1 MNDPRRTALAPAAS
15 TDLPSR
21 VLAEQLL
28 LTSRQAAR
36 FPLPVTVVDA
46 FIAWLFWREGLA
58 TVAIV
63 WFVLRQL
70 LQLVTT
76 WKMRA
81 LQRRL
86 DTGSLAPETLVR
98 EQKLV
103 VLLFGLMGVSR
114 ALLVPL
120 LFMRPHGET
129 HYIFTIVCMGLA
141 AAGVGNVGGQLRV
154 YLAFALPLGLT
165 LSLCWLLQGSAAAVM
180 VGVLLPSVFGF
191 LTMFVREQERSLQ
204 RIFRLVEDGERLA
217 ASLQREHD
225 RAQAALAAKTHFL
238 ASASHDL
245 RQPVTTI
252 GLLIG
257 LVAEEVKEERLTAM
271 LARVTESVG
280 ALESLLRGLLDLSR
294 LDSGTV
300 TPAIQAVTLGGLYAA
315 VGLHARPVADARG
328 LRLRFRG
335 AALGVRSDP
344 VLLQQMLLNLV
355 DNALRYTDRGGVL
368 VSARQ
373 RRDGR
378 VLLQVWDTGCGI
390 APQDQPRVFE
400 EFVQLANSERDRR
413 KGLGLGLAIVKRSA
427 ALLEH
432 RLQLHSRPG
441 RGSCFSIELPFEA
454 TNASAAVTL
463 VSPPEPRSLGG
474 TVLWLLEDE
483 PSVRD
488 ALSARLTA
496 WGAHV
501 ETFGR
506 LAELE
511 AGIARGLAAP
521 HALLTDHRLPD
532 GNGLQAIDS
541 VRARHGPIPALVL
554 TGDTGP
560 HELAQFRARGV
571 PVLHKPFHHSDLRA
585 LVAAW
590 ALIPAPSPHAD
601 PAFDAG

>member
-1 MNDPRRTALAPAAS
+1 MNDSRSTLTPAAS

-81 LQRRL
+81 LRRRL
-86 DTGSLAPETLVR
+86 DTGPLAPDALAR

-114 ALLVPL
+114 AVLVPL
-120 LFMRPHGET
+120 LFMRAHGET
-129 HYIFTIVCMGLA
+129 HYLFTIVCMGLA

-154 YLAFALPLGLT
+154 YLAFALPLGIT
-165 LSLCWLLQGSAAAVM
+165 LSLGWLLQGSAAAVM

-191 LTMFVREQERSLQ
+191 LAMFVREQGRSLQ

-217 ASLQREHD
+217 ADLQREHD

-252 GLLIG
+252 GLLVG
-257 LVAEEVKEERLTAM
+257 LVAEGVKEDRLKAM

-280 ALESLLRGLLDLSR
+280 ALEDLLRGLLDLSR

-300 TPAIQAVTLGGLYAA
+300 IPSIAPVKLGSLYASI
-315 VGLHARPVADARG
+315 GLHAQPVADAKG

-335 AALGVRSDP
+335 DALGVRSDP

-373 RRDGR
+373 RGKGR
-378 VLLQVWDTGCGI
+378 VLLQVWDSGCGI
-390 APQDQPRVFE
+390 ALQDQQAVFE
-400 EFVQLANSERDRR
+400 EFVQLGNAERDRR

-432 RLQLHSRPG
+432 SLQLQSRPG
-441 RGSCFSIELPFEA
+441 RGSRFSIELPFEP
-454 TNASAAVTL
+454 TAALTARTL
-463 VSPPEPRSLGG
+463 LPPAEPRSLTG
-474 TVLWLLEDE
+474 TLLWLLEDE
-483 PSVRD
+483 PSVRE
-488 ALSARLTA
+488 ALAARLVA

-501 ETFGR
+501 ESFGR

-511 AGIARGLAAP
+511 GGIARGLAAP

-532 GNGLQAIDS
+532 GNGLQAIDR
-541 VRARHGPIPALVL
+541 VRAHHGQIPALVL

-560 HELAQFRARGV
+560 HELAQFRERGAQ
-571 PVLHKPFHHSDLRA
+571 VLHKPFRHSELRA

-590 ALIPAPSPHAD
+590 APQPIAQP
-601 PAFDAG
+601 

>member
-1 MNDPRRTALAPAAS
+1 MNDSRSTPTPAAS
-15 TDLPSR
+15 TDLPAR

-81 LQRRL
+81 LRRRL
-86 DTGSLAPETLVR
+86 DTGPLAPDALAR
-98 EQKLV
+98 EQQLV

-114 ALLVPL
+114 AVLVPL
-120 LFMRPHGET
+120 LFMRAHGET
-129 HYIFTIVCMGLA
+129 HYLFTIVCMGLA

-154 YLAFALPLGLT
+154 YLAFALPLGIT
-165 LSLCWLLQGSAAAVM
+165 LSLGWLLRGSAAAVM

-191 LTMFVREQERSLQ
+191 LAMFVREQGRSLQ
-204 RIFRLVEDGERLA
+204 RVFGLVENGERLA
-217 ASLQREHD
+217 AGLQREHD

-252 GLLIG
+252 GLLVG
-257 LVAEEVKEERLTAM
+257 LVAEGVKEDRLKAM

-280 ALESLLRGLLDLSR
+280 ALENLLRGLLDLSR

-300 TPAIQAVTLGGLYAA
+300 TPASAPVTLSSLYAA
-315 VGLHARPVADARG
+315 VGLHAQPVADAKG
-328 LRLRFRG
+328 LRLRFHG
-335 AALGVRSDP
+335 AALNVRSDP

-378 VLLQVWDTGCGI
+378 VMVQVWDTGCGI
-390 APQDQPRVFE
+390 APQDQQRVFE
-400 EFVQLANSERDRR
+400 EFVQLANNERDRR

-432 RLQLHSRPG
+432 RLQLASRPG

-454 TNASAAVTL
+454 TNASSAAVAL
-463 VSPPEPRSLGG
+463 MPPAEPHSLGG

-483 PSVRD
+483 PSVRE
-488 ALSARLTA
+488 ALSARLAA

-501 ETFGR
+501 ESFGR

-541 VRARHGPIPALVL
+541 VRARHGQIPALVL

-571 PVLHKPFHHSDLRA
+571 PVLHKPFRHSDLRA

-590 ALIPAPSPHAD
+590 APIPTD
-601 PAFDAG
+601 PALEAV